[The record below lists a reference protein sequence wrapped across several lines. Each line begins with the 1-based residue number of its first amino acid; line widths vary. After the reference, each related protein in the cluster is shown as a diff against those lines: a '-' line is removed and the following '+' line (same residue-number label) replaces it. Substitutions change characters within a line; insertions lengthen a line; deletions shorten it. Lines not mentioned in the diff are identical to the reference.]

1 MADQTVESIWSYIL
15 HADLDAFYASVEQL
29 DDPDLRGKPVVVG
42 GSPESRGVVAAA
54 SYEARKFGIHSA
66 MPMKTALQMSPRII
80 RVGARFDRYRE
91 LSRIVMAVFSDVT
104 PDVEP
109 LSLDEAFLD
118 LTTVVDGF
126 PTARSVASGI
136 KARVRSETGLV
147 ITIGGGVSKTVAKV
161 ASQVGK
167 PDGLTLITPGAE
179 REFLAPLDIDLISGI
194 GPKTAGSLRT
204 GGINVI
210 GDLASAAEDTLQG
223 ILGNRARELRKRAL
237 GIDGS
242 RVVSSHTRK
251 SVSSER
257 TFASDI
263 GEADVLRDRMD
274 EMAREIAGYLQRR
287 DLRGKTVKVKLRL
300 ADFTTFTRQDTI
312 EAPTNDAAVVQ
323 AVARRL
329 LDVELS
335 PGREFRLIG
344 VGVTNLQDED
354 GAQLPLITL
363 GDPETQ
369 SVVNDEDASV

>member
-1 MADQTVESIWSYIL
+1 
-15 HADLDAFYASVEQL
+15 
-29 DDPDLRGKPVVVG
+29 
-42 GSPESRGVVAAA
+42 
-54 SYEARKFGIHSA
+54 
-66 MPMKTALQMSPRII
+66 MPMKMALQTSPRVI

-91 LSRIVMAVFSDVT
+91 LSRIIMAIFSDVT

-167 PDGLTLITPGAE
+167 PDGLTLIPPGAE

-223 ILGNRARELRKRAL
+223 ILGNRAHELRKRAL
-237 GIDGS
+237 GIDDS

-274 EMAREIAGYLQRR
+274 EMAREIAGFLQRR

-300 ADFTTFTRQDTI
+300 SDFTTFTRQDTI

-335 PGREFRLIG
+335 PDREFRLIG

-354 GAQLPLITL
+354 GAQLPLVTL

-369 SVVNDEDASV
+369 TMVNGEDASV

>member
-1 MADQTVESIWSYIL
+1 
-15 HADLDAFYASVEQL
+15 
-29 DDPDLRGKPVVVG
+29 
-42 GSPESRGVVAAA
+42 
-54 SYEARKFGIHSA
+54 
-66 MPMKTALQMSPRII
+66 
-80 RVGARFDRYRE
+80 
-91 LSRIVMAVFSDVT
+91 MAVFSDVT

-118 LTTVVDGF
+118 LTTVVAGF

-167 PDGLTLITPGAE
+167 PDGLTLIPPGAE

-223 ILGNRARELRKRAL
+223 ILGNRAHELRKRAL
-237 GIDGS
+237 GIDDS

-263 GEADVLRDRMD
+263 GEADVLRNRMD
-274 EMAREIAGYLQRR
+274 EMAREIAGFLQRR

-300 ADFTTFTRQDTI
+300 SDFTTFTRQDTI

-354 GAQLPLITL
+354 GAQLPLVTL

-369 SVVNDEDASV
+369 TMVNGEDASV

>member
-1 MADQTVESIWSYIL
+1 MADQTAESIWSYIL

-29 DDPDLRGKPVVVG
+29 DDPNLRGKPVVVG

-66 MPMKTALQMSPRII
+66 MPMKMALQTSPRVI

-91 LSRIVMAVFSDVT
+91 LSRIIMAIFSDVT

-167 PDGLTLITPGAE
+167 PDGLTLIPPGAE

-223 ILGNRARELRKRAL
+223 ILGNRAHELRKRAL
-237 GIDGS
+237 GIDDS

-274 EMAREIAGYLQRR
+274 EMAREIAGFLQRR

-300 ADFTTFTRQDTI
+300 SDFTTFTRQDTI

-335 PGREFRLIG
+335 PDREFRLIG

-354 GAQLPLITL
+354 GAQLPLVTL

-369 SVVNDEDASV
+369 TMVNGEDASV